1 MPYETKDLKFAYDA
15 LEQDGISPETL
26 EVHHDR
32 LYDGYV
38 SKRNA
43 VKEALDS
50 PPDDGDHFRSLKKKE
65 TYVADGAILHEL
77 YFDTLGGD
85 GEPTGEVAEKI
96 REDFGDL
103 DTFFEDL
110 RKTCGAVTKNRG
122 WVVTAYDPMDGRI
135 HNFLCDAHDQGGVW
149 GSIPIFTI
157 DMYEHAYYMDFAND
171 ASAYVE
177 AVLENVD
184 WEAINERY
192 QRVKRPPTEHAS

>member
-1 MPYETKDLKFAYDA
+1 MPYQTKDLKFAYDA
-15 LEQDGISPETL
+15 LEEDGISSQAL

-38 SKRNA
+38 NKRNA
-43 VKEALDS
+43 VKKALKN

-85 GEPTGEVAEKI
+85 GEPTGEVADKI
-96 REDFGDL
+96 RKDFGDL
-103 DTFFEDL
+103 DTYLEDL
-110 RKTCGAVTKNRG
+110 KATCEAVTKNRG

-177 AVLENVD
+177 SVIENVD
-184 WEAINERY
+184 WNAINERY
-192 QRVKRPPTEHAS
+192 RRVKRPPNEHG

>member
-15 LEQDGISPETL
+15 LDGDGISSKTL

-43 VKEALDS
+43 VKEALQS
-50 PPDDGDHFRSLKKKE
+50 PPEDGDHFRSLKKKE

-85 GEPTGEVAEKI
+85 GEPTGEVADKI
-96 REDFGDL
+96 REDFGSVDNFIDDL
-103 DTFFEDL
+103 KT
-110 RKTCGAVTKNRG
+110 TCGAIAKNRG
-122 WVVTAYDPMDGRI
+122 WVVTAYDPMDGEI

-171 ASAYVE
+171 SSAYIE
-177 AVLENVD
+177 AVLNNVD
-184 WEAINERY
+184 WNAIDQRY
-192 QRVKRPPTEHAS
+192 QRVKQPPVEHS

>member
-1 MPYETKDLKFAYDA
+1 MPYKTKDLKFAYDA
-15 LEQDGISPETL
+15 LEEDGISPETL

-38 SKRNA
+38 NKRNA
-43 VKEALDS
+43 VKKALEN

-77 YFDTLGGD
+77 YFDTLGGN
-85 GEPTGEVAEKI
+85 GQPTGEVAEKI
-96 REDFGDL
+96 REDFGDMSSY
-103 DTFFEDL
+103 FEDL
-110 RKTCGAVTKNRG
+110 KATCGAITKNRG

-171 ASAYVE
+171 ASTYVD
-177 AVLENVD
+177 AVLDNVD
-184 WEAINERY
+184 WEAIDERY
-192 QRVKRPPTEHAS
+192 QRVKRPPTEHT

>member
-1 MPYETKDLKFAYDA
+1 MPYKTKDLKFAYDA
-15 LEQDGISPETL
+15 LEEDGISAETL
-26 EVHHDR
+26 DVHHDR

-38 SKRNA
+38 NKRNA
-43 VKEALDS
+43 VKEALDN
-50 PPDDGDHFRSLKKKE
+50 PPDDADHFRSLKKKE

-85 GEPTGEVAEKI
+85 GEPTGDVAEKI

-103 DTFFEDL
+103 DTYFEDL
-110 RKTCGAVTKNRG
+110 RATCGAVTKNRG

-177 AVLENVD
+177 AVLDNVD
-184 WEAINERY
+184 WDAINERY
-192 QRVKRPPTEHAS
+192 QRIKRPPTEHT